1 MSKKPVLEWGLASV
15 TVKLFHWGA
24 PQPQP
29 VKRGGQP
36 DIKV

>member
-15 TVKLFHWGA
+15 TVKLFHCGA
-24 PQPQP
+24 PPQP